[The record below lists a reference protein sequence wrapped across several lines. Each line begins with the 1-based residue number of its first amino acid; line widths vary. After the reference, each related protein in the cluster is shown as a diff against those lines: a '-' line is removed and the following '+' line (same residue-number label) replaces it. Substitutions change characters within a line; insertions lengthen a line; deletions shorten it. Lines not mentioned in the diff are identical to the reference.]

1 MRLGAARLG
10 PSREAGK
17 QRHGLEGGGYW
28 PLSVP
33 TDKVVAVKSQA
44 PRAPGCRGDQ
54 ASLLAEGGRVSLSNG
69 GERRR

>member
-1 MRLGAARLG
+1 MGRLGAARLG

-17 QRHGLEGGGYW
+17 QRHGLEGGRYW

-44 PRAPGCRGDQ
+44 PGHLVAAETRRASWRRE
-54 ASLLAEGGRVSLSNG
+54 AESV
-69 GERRR
+69 